1 MFGSHVQDRSQ
12 HALIGAFDAKCDIR
26 KVVEDAAHAA
36 QHLCEKYYL
45 GAPEV
50 EIELVNGKSNN
61 FKSSFQSILFRF
73 RKRYK
78 TLNYFDPS
86 TNI

>member
-1 MFGSHVQDRSQ
+1 MFGDRIQDRSQ

-26 KVVEDAAHAA
+26 RVVEEAAQSA

-50 EIELVNGKSNN
+50 EIEVVNGE
-61 FKSSFQSILFRF
+61 FFLFIGDPDFSF
-73 RKRYK
+73 
-78 TLNYFDPS
+78 
-86 TNI
+86 

>member
-1 MFGSHVQDRSQ
+1 MFGDRIQDRSQ

-26 KVVEDAAHAA
+26 RVVEEAAQSA

-50 EIELVNGKSNN
+50 EIEVVNGEFFCLSGILT
-61 FKSSFQSILFRF
+61 FLFRL
-73 RKRYK
+73 RIR
-78 TLNYFDPS
+78 
-86 TNI
+86 

>member
-1 MFGSHVQDRSQ
+1 LKLIAFLVGMFGDSIQDRSQ

-26 KVVEDAAHAA
+26 NVVEDAAQSA

-50 EIELVNGKSNN
+50 EIEVVNGESFWFFMNSD
-61 FKSSFQSILFRF
+61 SSF
-73 RKRYK
+73 
-78 TLNYFDPS
+78 
-86 TNI
+86 